1 MAKPPPSART
11 RVQRRPGRGA
21 YDSDTISAILDEG
34 LVCHVGFVVDGQ
46 PFVIPTTYVRL
57 ADQLYLHGA
66 AANRM
71 LNVLASGVDVCVT
84 VTLLDGLVLARS
96 AFKHSMNYRSVVVLG
111 HARAVTDPEEKR
123 RVLNALVEHVMP
135 GRSREAR
142 EPNNRE
148 LVAALVLALPI
159 TEASAKIRR
168 GPPVD
173 EESDYTLPCWA
184 GELPL
189 QIQALAP
196 IRDPKLPSDIQAP
209 ASLVRYLRRGAEQ
222 EPRK

>member
-1 MAKPPPSART
+1 MEKSAPSART
-11 RVQRRPGRGA
+11 RVQRLPRRGV
-21 YDSDTISAILDEG
+21 YDGDTISAILDEG

-57 ADQLYLHGA
+57 GDRLYIHGA

-71 LNVLASGVDVCVT
+71 LNTLAEGVDACVT

-111 HARAVTDPEEKR
+111 HARPVTEPDEKR
-123 RVLNALVEHVMP
+123 RVLMALVEHVMP
-135 GRSREAR
+135 GRSTQIRA
-142 EPNNRE
+142 PSDRE
-148 LVAALVLALPI
+148 LAATLMLTMPI
-159 TEASAKIRR
+159 TEASAKIRS

-173 EESDYTLPCWA
+173 EESDYALDFWA

-189 QIQALAP
+189 RLQPLPP
-196 IRDPKLPSDIQAP
+196 IRDPRLPATVKTPESFA
-209 ASLVRYLRRGAEQ
+209 YYRRGG
-222 EPRK
+222 P

>member
-1 MAKPPPSART
+1 MEKSAPSART
-11 RVQRRPGRGA
+11 RVQRRPGRGV

-57 ADQLYLHGA
+57 ADRLYLHGA

-111 HARAVTDPEEKR
+111 RAQAVTDPEEKG
-123 RVLNALVEHVMP
+123 RVLKALVEHVMP

-148 LVAALVLALPI
+148 LAAALVLALPI
-159 TEASAKIRR
+159 AEASAKIRR
-168 GPPVD
+168 GPPLD
-173 EESDYTLPCWA
+173 EEEDYALPCWA
-184 GELPL
+184 GEVPL
-189 QIQALAP
+189 RIQPLAP
-196 IRDPKLPSDIQAP
+196 IRDPKLRADIPAP
-209 ASLVRYLRRGAEQ
+209 ESLAHYLRDSRDPGM
-222 EPRK
+222 